1 MNSMYIAS
9 IVYVQ
14 TALFGYI
21 NSYPDYMYTYMYYFA
36 HAHYKLNKMSL
47 RSQCATSILKLL
59 HVPST
64 CMWLT
69 KQEKNFV

>member
-21 NSYPDYMYTYMYYFA
+21 NSYPDYTLIILRMR
-36 HAHYKLNKMSL
+36 LQNKISFE
-47 RSQCATSILKLL
+47 AVYNKHKVL
-59 HVPST
+59 HVPSM
-64 CMWLT
+64 CVWST
-69 KQEKNFV
+69 KQEKGFV